1 MSKFNGQDIHRNG
14 RSDNLSDSTEN
25 GHANSLRF
33 AFFVGC
39 TVAYKL
45 PHIEAATRFVMDALD
60 IRAVDL
66 PFSCCPDPNGVHSY
80 SSELWYTLAARNLAL
95 ADARNLDVVTLCNG
109 CYATLNYCR
118 ESLTGDSQLRKHINQ
133 RLGSVGH
140 EFSGEG
146 RVRHFYQVLYEQIG
160 YDRLRQFVVTPLSD
174 LKIAV
179 HYGCHSLRPKQMNP
193 PENAENP
200 QWLWQ
205 FADQVLGAETVRYLD
220 ESQCCGAGL
229 REMDQDTA
237 LSLTRRKVRQM
248 EQLGSNAIL
257 VPCPSC
263 YLQFDAGQRLLKR
276 SDNKDFSGIPV
287 YYQTEL
293 LAIAMGAEPETI
305 GLQYHMIQPDFELL
319 QSNKAIPA
327 TIAPN

>member
-1 MSKFNGQDIHRNG
+1 MSV
-14 RSDNLSDSTEN
+14 LTEN

-33 AFFVGC
+33 ALFVGC

-45 PHIEAATRFVMDALD
+45 PHIEAATRYVMDALGLD
-60 IRAVDL
+60 PVDL

-95 ADARNLDVVTLCNG
+95 ADAQNLDIVTLCNG
-109 CYATLNYCR
+109 CYATLKYCR
-118 ESLTGDSQLRKHINQ
+118 ERLTSDSPLRKRIND

-140 EFSGEG
+140 EFTGTG
-146 RVRHFYQVLYEQIG
+146 RVCHFYQVLYEQVA
-160 YDRLRQFVVTPLSD
+160 YDRLRQLVVTPLSD
-174 LKIAV
+174 LNIAV
-179 HYGCHSLRPKQMNP
+179 HYGCHSLRPKQMSP

-205 FADQVLGAETVRYLD
+205 FVDQVLGAKSVRYLD
-220 ESQCCGAGL
+220 ETQCCGAGL
-229 REMDQDTA
+229 REIDQDTA

-248 EQLGSNAIL
+248 EEMGANAIL

-276 SDNKDFSGIPV
+276 SDYKEINGIPV
-287 YYQTEL
+287 FYQTEL
-293 LAIAMGAEPETI
+293 LALAMGAEPESI
-305 GLQYHMIQPDFELL
+305 GLQYHLIATVLELL
-319 QSNKAIPA
+319 QSKRANPSI
-327 TIAPN
+327 IAPN